1 MTDARP
7 FHFKHFSLY
16 HHRSTMKVGTD
27 AILLGRWVE
36 VKPTDVALDIGTGC
50 GLLPLMLA
58 QKGIG
63 QVDAVDIDAVS
74 IEEATINFE
83 ASQWRDQL
91 HAYCTDIVD
100 FRTEKKY
107 DLVVSN
113 PPFFNRF
120 SKCDSE
126 RKSRARHN
134 DAGLSYATICREV
147 CRLMKPEGRLS
158 VVLPFDVSSD
168 FLKTAEPLSL
178 YLHKRMTI
186 IPIAGK
192 DPNRVNLELGFEKYD
207 QVCEETF
214 VIRDAENRFTAQ
226 YNAFLKDYYLGKEA
240 ENQTAT

>member
-7 FHFKHFSLY
+7 FHFKHFSLF

-36 VKPTDVALDIGTGC
+36 GKPTDVVLDIGTGC
-50 GLLPLMLA
+50 GLLPLMLS
-58 QKGIG
+58 QKGVAC
-63 QVDAVDIDAVS
+63 VDAVDIDKASV
-74 IEEATINFE
+74 EEATINFE
-83 ASQWRDQL
+83 ASQWHDHL
-91 HAYCTDIVD
+91 KAYCVDIVD
-100 FRTEKKY
+100 FQSDKKY
-107 DLVVSN
+107 DLIVSN

-134 DAGLSYATICREV
+134 DAGLSYATLCREV

-158 VVLPFDVSSD
+158 VVLPFDVMQE
-168 FLKTAEPLSL
+168 FLKTAEGIGL

-192 DPNRVNLELGFEKYD
+192 EPNRVNLELGSGKLEY
-207 QVCEETF
+207 VREETF
-214 VIRDAENRFTAQ
+214 TIRDADNHFTAQ
-226 YNAFLKDYYLGKEA
+226 YNEFLRDYYLGL
-240 ENQTAT
+240 